1 LPIDATINPTLTGA
15 VSPPHSIKRPAMQNQ
30 LIKTVEFELPL
41 MESGSSS
48 IAHAWARPP
57 LSPSFAEKAALKE
70 RIKRLLKERRAV
82 LVAHYYVDADLQD
95 LAEETGGCVS
105 DSLEMARF
113 GRDHHASTL
122 VVAGVRFMGETAK
135 ILSPEK
141 TVLMPDLDATCSLD
155 LGCPADAFT
164 AFCDAHPDRTVVVY
178 ANTSAAVKAR
188 ADWMVTSSIGLK
200 IVAYLHAQG
209 KKILWAPDKH
219 LGSYIQKETGADML
233 LWQGSCL
240 VHDEFKAIELE
251 LLKKAHPEAKVL
263 VHPESPASVVALADA
278 IGSTSQL
285 IHAAQTLNAPE
296 FIVAT
301 DNGILHKMKAAAP
314 GKIFIDAPTT
324 GNAGACK
331 SCAHCPWMA
340 MNGLQNL
347 ADVLESGR
355 NEIHVDPEISR
366 RATVCI
372 NRMLDFAAA
381 QKNSVRP
388 SSDLA
393 KEQPLF
399 QEIGSA

>member
-1 LPIDATINPTLTGA
+1 MTPQ
-15 VSPPHSIKRPAMQNQ
+15 S
-30 LIKTVEFELPL
+30 IKTVEFEKPNQAGA
-41 MESGSSS
+41 ENAAGASCV
-48 IAHAWARPP
+48 AHAWAKVPP
-57 LSPSFAEKAALKE
+57 VLSPDERQSLKT
-70 RIKRLLKERRAV
+70 RIRRLLKERNAV

-113 GRDHHASTL
+113 GRDHEASTL

-155 LGCPADAFT
+155 LGCPADEFA

-200 IVAYLHAQG
+200 IVEHLHAQG

-219 LGSYIQKETGADML
+219 LGSYIQKQTGADML

-240 VHDEFKAIELE
+240 VHDEFKGIELD
-251 LLKKAHPEAKVL
+251 LLRREFPNARIL
-263 VHPESPASVVALADA
+263 VHPESPENVVAQADVV
-278 IGSTSQL
+278 GSTSQL
-285 IHAAQTLNAPE
+285 IEAAQKLDATE

-301 DNGILHKMKAAAP
+301 DNGILHKMRMAAP
-314 GKIFIDAPTT
+314 GKRFIEAPTA
-324 GNAGACK
+324 GNSATCK

-340 MNGLQNL
+340 MNALTNL
-347 ADVLESGR
+347 AEVLETGR
-355 NEIHVDPEISR
+355 NEVHVDPAIGR
-366 RATVCI
+366 QAVTCI
-372 NRMLDFAAA
+372 DRMLDFAAA
-381 QKNSVRP
+381 QKRNVRP
-388 SSDLA
+388 SADLA
-393 KEQPLF
+393 KEQALF
-399 QEIGSA
+399 QGIGPA